1 MSDMADVYRAPL
13 RSRDDSID
21 PRATIGRARRL
32 GRCGFGQQ
40 VRNPAEAERLAAR
53 VDRFAAAADG
63 SFVWTRDQDGL
74 FWLGR
79 LDGPYFRD
87 DDDDAV
93 AVDLVHVRPCSWLDE
108 PLLEAEV
115 PAAVIATFRRG
126 GRNFQQTHDGS
137 VSQQTQRIWDRRR
150 PQG

>member
-1 MSDMADVYRAPL
+1 MNGMADVYRAPM

-21 PRATIGRARRL
+21 PRATVERARRM
-32 GRCGFGQQ
+32 GRCGCGQL
-40 VRNPAEAERLAAR
+40 VRNPAEEERLARR
-53 VDRFAAAADG
+53 VDRLAAAVDG

-79 LDGPYFRD
+79 LEGPYFRD
-87 DDDDAV
+87 DHADAV
-93 AVDLVHVRPCSWLDE
+93 AVDLVHVRPCSWLEE

-137 VSQQTQRIWDRRR
+137 VSQETQQIWERRR
-150 PQG
+150 PEG